1 MKCPAASEPCQA
13 EALALNPC
21 RVYIPLMTKDDFF
34 DPEDTVGF
42 LIWDAN
48 RAMNREFSERIAPH
62 GVTLGLWPFL
72 RALWEGDGLT
82 QRELSEKVRMKGP
95 TTVAALNKLEE
106 KGFVRRQVNKNDA
119 RKINVFLTPEGRK
132 VYRKV
137 IPEVEA
143 VNVQCLENLSSVEQ
157 TEFKDMIRRVRN
169 SVTGA

>member
-1 MKCPAASEPCQA
+1 MS
-13 EALALNPC
+13 
-21 RVYIPLMTKDDFF
+21 KDDYF

-48 RAMNREFSERIAPH
+48 RAMNRTFSERIARH

-72 RALWEGDGLT
+72 RALWETDGLT

-95 TTVAALNKLEE
+95 TTVAALNKLED
-106 KGFVRRQVNKNDA
+106 KGLVRREGNKTDA

-143 VNVQCLENLSSVEQ
+143 VNRLCLSDLSEGEQ
-157 TEFKDMIRRVRN
+157 TAFKDMIRRFRN

>member
-1 MKCPAASEPCQA
+1 MS
-13 EALALNPC
+13 
-21 RVYIPLMTKDDFF
+21 KDDYF

-42 LIWDAN
+42 LLWDAN
-48 RAMNREFSERIAPH
+48 RAMNREFSDRIARH

-95 TTVAALNKLEE
+95 TTVAALNKLED
-106 KGFVRRQVNKNDA
+106 KGLVRRQGNKNDA

-137 IPEVEA
+137 IPEVET
-143 VNVQCLENLSSVEQ
+143 VNRQCLSKLSDSEQ
-157 TEFKDMIRRVRN
+157 AAFKEMIRRIRN
-169 SVTGA
+169 SITGG

>member
-1 MKCPAASEPCQA
+1 M
-13 EALALNPC
+13 N
-21 RVYIPLMTKDDFF
+21 TDDYF

-48 RAMNREFSERIAPH
+48 RAMNREFSERIGRH
-62 GVTLGLWPFL
+62 GVSLGLWPFL

-95 TTVAALNKLEE
+95 TTVAALNKLED
-106 KGFVRRQVNKNDA
+106 KGLVRRQGNKNDA
-119 RKINVFLTPEGRK
+119 RKINVFLTPEGRR

-143 VNVQCLENLSSVEQ
+143 VNRLCLSKLLDHEQ
-157 TEFKDMIRRVRN
+157 ATFKDMIRRVRN
-169 SVTGA
+169 SVTGS

>member
-1 MKCPAASEPCQA
+1 MNS
-13 EALALNPC
+13 
-21 RVYIPLMTKDDFF
+21 DDYF

-48 RAMNREFSERIAPH
+48 RAMNREFSDRIARH

-95 TTVAALNKLEE
+95 TTVAALNKLED
-106 KGFVRRQVNKNDA
+106 KGLVRRQGNKNDA

-137 IPEVEA
+137 IPEVET
-143 VNVQCLENLSSVEQ
+143 VNRLCLSELSDREQ
-157 TEFKDMIRRVRN
+157 AAFKDMIRRVRN
-169 SVTGA
+169 SVTGT

>member
-1 MKCPAASEPCQA
+1 MNA
-13 EALALNPC
+13 ND
-21 RVYIPLMTKDDFF
+21 YF

-48 RAMNREFSERIAPH
+48 RAMNREFSNRIAQH
-62 GVTLGLWPFL
+62 GVSLGLWPFL
-72 RALWEGDGLT
+72 RALWERDGLS

-106 KGFVRRQVNKNDA
+106 HGLVRREENKKDA
-119 RKINVFLTPEGRK
+119 RKINVYLTRAGRK

-143 VNVQCLENLSSVEQ
+143 VNRQCLETLTESEQ
-157 TEFKDMIRRVRN
+157 AEFKDMIKRIRN
-169 SVTGA
+169 NVTGS

>member
-1 MKCPAASEPCQA
+1 MNA
-13 EALALNPC
+13 ND
-21 RVYIPLMTKDDFF
+21 YF

-48 RAMNREFSERIAPH
+48 RAMNREFSNRIAQH
-62 GVTLGLWPFL
+62 GVSLGLWPFL
-72 RALWEGDGLT
+72 RALWERDGLS

-106 KGFVRRQVNKNDA
+106 RGLVRREKNKKDA
-119 RKINVFLTPEGRK
+119 RKINVYLTPAGRK

-143 VNVQCLENLSSVEQ
+143 VNRQCLEMLTESDQ
-157 TEFKDMIRRVRN
+157 AEFKDMIKRIRN
-169 SVTGA
+169 NVTGS

>member
-1 MKCPAASEPCQA
+1 MNA
-13 EALALNPC
+13 ND
-21 RVYIPLMTKDDFF
+21 YF

-48 RAMNREFSERIAPH
+48 RAMNREFSNRIAQH
-62 GVTLGLWPFL
+62 GVSLGLWPFL
-72 RALWEGDGLT
+72 RALWERDGLS

-106 KGFVRRQVNKNDA
+106 RGLVRREENKKDA
-119 RKINVFLTPEGRK
+119 RKINVYLTPAGRK

-143 VNVQCLENLSSVEQ
+143 VNRQCLEMLTESDQ
-157 TEFKDMIRRVRN
+157 AEFKDMIKRIRN
-169 SVTGA
+169 NVTGS